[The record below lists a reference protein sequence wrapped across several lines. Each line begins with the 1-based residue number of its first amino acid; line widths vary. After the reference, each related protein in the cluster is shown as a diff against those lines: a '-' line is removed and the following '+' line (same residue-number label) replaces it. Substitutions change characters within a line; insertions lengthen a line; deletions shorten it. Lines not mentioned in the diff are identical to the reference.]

1 MKISELKLIIDTM
14 EKLGY
19 PEAEIIIDDSRDG
32 KDSHYSATAE
42 PKIIK
47 GQAVLLVR

>member
-14 EKLGY
+14 ESLGY
-19 PEAEIIIDDSRDG
+19 EDSELMIDDSRDG